1 MPYEI
6 RKMLDQTVTLP
17 LWPDTGSMM
26 GLSRNSTYA
35 AAGRGEIKTIR
46 IGRLLKVPTAWLR
59 RKLELDPAENAI
71 AELADSAPRTP

>member
-6 RKMLDQTVTLP
+6 QKMLDQTVTLP
-17 LWPDTGSMM
+17 LWPETGSIM

-59 RKLELDPAENAI
+59 RKLELDPPET
-71 AELADSAPRTP
+71 APRT